1 MRIKV
6 VSKDSGL
13 SQLCK
18 EILAEVIQDQSC
30 TFSAASLEDLNDSAD
45 LYILD
50 FQHNFSLPKNIRWS
64 YSNLVVLAHR
74 REMAEVQQ
82 VFGFEPQIV
91 LKPITR
97 ATLSAL
103 VGLAVSN
110 NVAGSLR
117 DDRDHI
123 FQGLIEANVKLQEYD
138 HERTNF
144 LTRVVHDFR
153 APLTALNGYCG
164 LLLGDPLGSLND
176 KQQEVIRRMQYSVRR
191 LSRMASGMLQLTV
204 EREIKKGPDL
214 QRAEIQ
220 RSLEQ
225 ALQEIGYLA
234 KDKNITV
241 RCLVDGCNEEL
252 YFDPAQL
259 DQVLVNILDNAC
271 KFTPRNGLIE
281 IHGYP
286 FFWERRGRLTSA
298 NSLPKERRVRNGA
311 EPNSYRVDI
320 RDSGTAIAA
329 EHLES
334 IFEEYTSYSA
344 GGDRSGGGLGLAI
357 CRMIVDQHRGR
368 VWAENTDE
376 GPMFSMVL
384 PLRRFGS
391 AQSVRSA

>member
-13 SQLCK
+13 SQLCR

-50 FQHNFSLPKNIRWS
+50 FQPNVSLPKQIRWS

-74 REMAEVQQ
+74 REMAEVQK

-164 LLLGDPLGSLND
+164 LLLGDPLGSLNE
-176 KQQEVIRRMQYSVRR
+176 KQQEVMRRMQYSVRR

-204 EREIKKGPDL
+204 EREIEKGPDL
-214 QRAEIQ
+214 QRADLQ
-220 RSLEQ
+220 RSLDQ

-234 KDKNITV
+234 KDKHLTV
-241 RCLVDGCNEEL
+241 KCLVD
-252 YFDPAQL
+252 AAMKTSTSTQ
-259 DQVLVNILDNAC
+259 
-271 KFTPRNGLIE
+271 RN
-281 IHGYP
+281 
-286 FFWERRGRLTSA
+286 W
-298 NSLPKERRVRNGA
+298 
-311 EPNSYRVDI
+311 I
-320 RDSGTAIAA
+320 RCS
-329 EHLES
+329 
-334 IFEEYTSYSA
+334 
-344 GGDRSGGGLGLAI
+344 
-357 CRMIVDQHRGR
+357 
-368 VWAENTDE
+368 
-376 GPMFSMVL
+376 
-384 PLRRFGS
+384 
-391 AQSVRSA
+391 